1 MARSDTGR
9 KIRTDSPKT
18 EAEMFQ
24 ANPPDPPSHIR
35 MRKEDRP
42 HWYAIVR
49 SREFNAWT
57 DTDLEYAAV
66 LARAK
71 ADIERVQRELDA
83 EGDIIS
89 APNGRPMTNPKHSLI
104 GQLTDRAIRLSR
116 MLHVHPE
123 ATEGPSEGVQKRNS
137 KQREQAKKADKT
149 KGGTPADAG
158 DEADDLIAPP
168 PSH

>member
-1 MARSDTGR
+1 MARSSTGR

-24 ANPPDPPSHIR
+24 ANPPEPPSHLN
-35 MRKEDRP
+35 MRKMDRP

-49 SREFNAWT
+49 CREFNAWT

-71 ADIERVQRELDA
+71 ADIERLQKEIEA
-83 EGDIIS
+83 EGDTIS
-89 APNGRPMTNPKHSLI
+89 APNGRPMTNPKHTVM
-104 GQLTDRAIRLSR
+104 GQLVDRAIRLSR
-116 MLHVHPE
+116 LLHVHPE
-123 ATEGPSEGVQKRNS
+123 ATEGPSEGVKKRNA
-137 KQREQAKKADKT
+137 KQREQSQKADAVR
-149 KGGTPADAG
+149 GTGDA
-158 DEADDLIAPP
+158 EADDLIAPP